1 MDKGVGGLKNW
12 TIFVDVICVSSPIFF
27 RIISKWYAHF
37 THPLSKV
44 IFVILKITSQN
55 PKYVSQFL
63 KKNVRLRQGKSL
75 ATLGIF
81 IAKWVSNDNS
91 NAMKLCSSDN
101 HFITATPI
109 VSRLLN
115 EFFYVYSHIIATY
128 FLKFQR
134 TKTFQ
139 TLRQGV

>member
-55 PKYVSQFL
+55 PKYASQFL
-63 KKNVRLRQGKSL
+63 KKKRSPAAG
-75 ATLGIF
+75 
-81 IAKWVSNDNS
+81 
-91 NAMKLCSSDN
+91 
-101 HFITATPI
+101 
-109 VSRLLN
+109 
-115 EFFYVYSHIIATY
+115 
-128 FLKFQR
+128 
-134 TKTFQ
+134 
-139 TLRQGV
+139 